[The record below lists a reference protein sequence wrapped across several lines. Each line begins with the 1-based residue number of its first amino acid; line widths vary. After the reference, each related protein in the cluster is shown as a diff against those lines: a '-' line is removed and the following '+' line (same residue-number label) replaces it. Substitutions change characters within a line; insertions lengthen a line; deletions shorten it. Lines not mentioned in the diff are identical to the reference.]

1 MRILTIEVKNLASL
15 PEARI
20 DFNAPPLK
28 NTGLFAI
35 TGETGAGKSTLL
47 DAICLAFYGK
57 TARLKSDSKNKVA
70 FNGDEIKL
78 SDPRHLLRRGTV
90 SGYAQVGFVA
100 QDGEQYTARW
110 QVARARNKVDGRIKE
125 AELVLLDASAEQV
138 LAQKSNAKQ
147 KLLQLI
153 GLNFEQFTRAVL
165 LAQHDFAAFL
175 KANADERAQLLECL
189 TATEQFSRV
198 GKTIFEFH
206 KQKSEALASF
216 KQKLGDIELLS
227 EEELAQKQQYLAD
240 LQQQQSQLQSQV
252 KNLEQHLGWYTAKAK
267 LEQQLITLSSSVEE
281 QDAALASRSDE
292 FKRAQL
298 AQLTQHIA
306 DNRTQAKQF
315 QANIVRAQSDLSVLA
330 AQDFHSEI
338 TVQESA
344 LKASNEQLS
353 LAQAALKQHEPDIAK
368 VRELDKVRN
377 ENATLCEQFEE
388 QVAQQKRLEQQYA
401 HTLQTLKSQL
411 TAFDAEKTLVDKQ
424 LSESPQLV
432 SLCASWPQTYEVL
445 QQYLR
450 AHHDRNEL
458 QAEQSALG
466 SQYQAAKQAVMEA
479 QPQCSQV
486 EQHVNS
492 MQAEVNQLQYSLSE
506 LDYEKLQFQKSQLNK
521 AQQALEQQRVLSDE
535 LLQLQAHLDGLRHQQ
550 HSAEAQRKD
559 AEHQDELTRQ
569 QLNLTQENLH
579 QVKLRASDN
588 ISALRGQLE
597 HGKECMVCGATE
609 HPYRVDHIDSHWQQ
623 LIRDFEGQYH
633 SAEKARQ
640 QTQARYH
647 EVVSNLE
654 QVNGQLQAALQQKA
668 QILNKQQ
675 VNQTLLDE
683 LPESL
688 CDAKQ
693 HAQQLVQIDSNLALY
708 SELSKSQQHKWQLL
722 QQNQQQLQQLRS
734 ALQQYQQQLQ
744 SIEQSQATLTQ
755 RSNELAQTCEKLML
769 RIAAVYDNEVWLSQ
783 LTHSADIAVQHLCEQ
798 VNAVMAL
805 QDKRAQIVK
814 DIEQCLPQQSTT
826 QALLDK
832 ALQQLG
838 NFNAQLSQYQQLRDQ
853 AQTQRGVLLA
863 LETTPEQWSQQ
874 LHQGVSLAQ
883 QQLQTHKDELTRL
896 NKVRD
901 EQALTQ
907 AHLIQQLKEYEANL
921 ADNHTRF
928 TGWLAQTQRQYPT
941 LTEALVDE
949 LLAWQPELWM
959 PLIEQ
964 AKLLEQQRDNA
975 KSQLAHVKQNLAEH
989 TESGKPEHAQPEIA
1003 TALDALNTQHNQLQT
1018 EMVTVSVALQTHQNN
1033 IQKLQSQQGELVQ
1046 MQADYEHW
1054 HLLNRLLGDATGKTM
1069 RNLAQTQTL
1078 KILLHYANHHLMS
1091 LSRRYRLTVIGQS
1104 LEIAIVDRDMADEQR
1119 SVNTLSGGESFLVS
1133 LALALGLASLS
1144 SNQVKIN
1151 SLFIDEGF
1159 GTLDPETL
1167 SVALDALDAL
1177 QSQGRKV
1184 GVISHVAQMTERVA
1198 TQIRIKKQSGG
1209 YSTVT
1214 TKES

>member
-1 MRILTIEVKNLASL
+1 MRILTIAVKNLASL

-110 QVARARNKVDGRIKE
+110 QVARARNKIDGRIKE
-125 AELVLLDASAEQV
+125 AELVLLDASGEQV

-198 GKTIFEFH
+198 GKMIFEFH
-206 KQKSEALASF
+206 KQKSEALTLF

-227 EEELAQKQQYLAD
+227 DDDLALKQGQLAE
-240 LQQQQSQLQSQV
+240 LQQQQNQLQV
-252 KNLEQHLGWYTAKAK
+252 KAKELELHLGWYTAKSK
-267 LEQQLITLSSSVEE
+267 LEQQIMALTSNLSDQEALLIN
-281 QDAALASRSDE
+281 RSDE
-292 FKRAQL
+292 FKRAYL
-298 AQLTQHIA
+298 AQLTQQIA
-306 DNRTQAKQF
+306 DNRIQAKQLKT
-315 QANIVRAQSDLSVLA
+315 NIARAHEDLKALA
-330 AQDFHSEI
+330 AQDLQSDIAAQEQV
-338 TVQESA
+338 VQA
-344 LKASNEQLS
+344 NIAQLS
-353 LAQAALKQHEPDIAK
+353 SAEALLEKHQPDIAK
-368 VRELDKVRN
+368 VRELDQVRN
-377 ENATLCEQFEE
+377 EHAKLAAQFKE
-388 QVAQQKRLEQQYA
+388 QVAQQQALEKQYVQSQQ
-401 HTLQTLKSQL
+401 TLQTQL
-411 TAFDAEKTLVDKQ
+411 AALETEKNQLDAQ
-424 LSESPQLV
+424 LRQSPQLI
-432 SLCASWPQTYEVL
+432 SLCASWPQTFEVL

-450 AHHDRNEL
+450 EYSDR
-458 QAEQSALG
+458 QALLTEQSAL
-466 SQYQAAKQAVMEA
+466 QAQHQTALQAVMQV
-479 QPQCSQV
+479 QPQCANI
-486 EQHVNS
+486 EQKVNAV
-492 MQAEVNQLQYSLSE
+492 QAEVNQLHHSLGE
-506 LDYEKLQFQKSQLNK
+506 LDYEKLQFQRSQLNK
-521 AQQALEQQRVLSDE
+521 AQQALDQQHLLNDE
-535 LLQLQAHLDGLRHQQ
+535 LVQLQAQIDGLRHQQ
-550 HSAEAQRKD
+550 HSAESQRKD

-623 LIRDFEGQYH
+623 LIRDFTSQYQA
-633 SAEKARQ
+633 AEKARQ
-640 QTQARYH
+640 QTQDRYH
-647 EVVSNLE
+647 EVVSHLE
-654 QVNGQLQAALQQKA
+654 QINGQLQAALQQKA
-668 QILNKQQ
+668 QLMNKQQ
-675 VNQTLLDE
+675 VNQAVLDE

-688 CDAKQ
+688 RHVDQ
-693 HAQQLVQIDSNLALY
+693 HAEQLRLIDEHLALY
-708 SELSKSQQHKWQLL
+708 SELSKTQQQKFQTL
-722 QQNQQQLQQLRS
+722 QQS
-734 ALQQYQQQLQ
+734 
-744 SIEQSQATLTQ
+744 
-755 RSNELAQTCEKLML
+755 
-769 RIAAVYDNEVWLSQ
+769 
-783 LTHSADIAVQHLCEQ
+783 
-798 VNAVMAL
+798 
-805 QDKRAQIVK
+805 
-814 DIEQCLPQQSTT
+814 
-826 QALLDK
+826 
-832 ALQQLG
+832 
-838 NFNAQLSQYQQLRDQ
+838 
-853 AQTQRGVLLA
+853 
-863 LETTPEQWSQQ
+863 
-874 LHQGVSLAQ
+874 Q
-883 QQLQTHKDELTRL
+883 QQLQTLQSSLTHHQQQLQVIEQSQTTLNQRDNELIQSCEQLSKRVAEVYNDEQWLTQFTNAPEPAVNILSEQVNVLNTQQEHYAQVVKNIEQCIPQQQTTQTLLDKVRQQLDSLNVQLSEHQQLSEHAKVQRSALLALDMTADQWHQQLQDGVSVIRQQIQSHKDTLAQLHKQHDE
-896 NKVRD
+896 KVLR
-901 EQALTQ
+901 Q
-907 AHLIQQLKEYEANL
+907 AHLNQQIDEYQSTLEENQL
-921 ADNHTRF
+921 RF
-928 TGWLAQTQRQYPT
+928 LDWFAHVQQQHPV
-941 LTEALVDE
+941 LTEVLVEE
-949 LLAWQPELWM
+949 LLDWQPAIWQ
-959 PLIEQ
+959 PLMEQ
-964 AKLLEQQRDNA
+964 AKQLEQQRDTT
-975 KSQLAHVKQNLAEH
+975 KSQLAHVKGNLAEH
-989 TESGKPEHAQPEIA
+989 LEHAKPEHLLSEIT
-1003 TALDALNTQHNQLQT
+1003 TALKDVNAQQADLQT
-1018 EMVTVSVALQTHQNN
+1018 HIVTVSVTLQTHRDNAE
-1033 IQKLQSQQGELVQ
+1033 KLQSQQGVLQQ

-1078 KILLHYANHHLMS
+1078 KILLHYANHHLS
-1091 LSRRYRLTVIGQS
+1091 CLSRRYRLTVIGQS
-1104 LEIAIVDRDMADEQR
+1104 LEIAIIDRDMADEQR

-1144 SNQVKIN
+1144 SNQVQIN